1 MAGIFKGPSRAA
13 GKEPRTDGRQS
24 KNPGGG
30 NRGNPQQVPQRPWS
44 WWPILIAFLIWDL
57 VLFWPRSKT
66 EVSIP
71 YSAFL
76 AELRTDN
83 VTRVHIVGASIT
95 GAFAKPVLWP
105 EQKKSQAS
113 EQGSASKTA
122 SPTPSATKAQQHST
136 PAHPFS
142 AFETTFPATVGD
154 PNLMALLESHHVL
167 VDVSPPSTPWLLNLL
182 VDWAP
187 MLLLIAFFWWM
198 SAKASRAQ
206 SGLFNIGRIKAR
218 RYSSDRPEITF
229 NDVAGANEAK
239 MGIAGGGGFPKAT
252 EEVPRPGSAHS
263 EGGSAR
269 GPTRN
274 RQNAAGE
281 GCGR

>member
-1 MAGIFKGPSRAA
+1 MVACEK
-13 GKEPRTDGRQS
+13 
-24 KNPGGG
+24 
-30 NRGNPQQVPQRPWS
+30 
-44 WWPILIAFLIWDL
+44 WDL

-113 EQGSASKTA
+113 EQRRCSKTA

-154 PNLMALLESHHVL
+154 PNLIALLESHHVL
-167 VDVSPPSTPWLLNLL
+167 VDVSPPVYSLAPQSPRGLGPDAPVDCVFL
-182 VDWAP
+182 VDGY
-187 MLLLIAFFWWM
+187 
-198 SAKASRAQ
+198 Q
-206 SGLFNIGRIKAR
+206 C
-218 RYSSDRPEITF
+218 E
-229 NDVAGANEAK
+229 
-239 MGIAGGGGFPKAT
+239 
-252 EEVPRPGSAHS
+252 PGSS
-263 EGGSAR
+263 RNVRLRPNEGSPLFQRPA
-269 GPTRN
+269 
-274 RQNAAGE
+274 E
-281 GCGR
+281 GDLQ